1 MSARFLTTSAIMLL
15 TTGPAFADCTQEVQR
30 LEQAAIQAET
40 GASSAGTGV
49 PATKHQEEVLAGN
62 QQTEES
68 GGVAG
73 GAGQSD
79 VPASPHQQQAVEEN
93 QGGAGK
99 MAAEQQTAELIAQ
112 ARDMAEAGDEQGC
125 MAHAEQAARI
135 ISALEEQLQ

>member
-15 TTGPAFADCTQEVQR
+15 TTGSAFADCTQEIQR
-30 LEQAAIQAET
+30 VEQAAIQAET
-40 GASSAGTGV
+40 GASSGGTGV

-73 GAGQSD
+73 GAGQSN
-79 VPASPHQQQAVEEN
+79 VPASPHQQQAVGEK
-93 QGGAGK
+93 QGSAGK

-112 ARDMAEAGDEQGC
+112 ARDMAEAGDDQGC
-125 MAHAEQAARI
+125 MTKVGEAKSLLGI
-135 ISALEEQLQ
+135 D

>member
-15 TTGPAFADCTQEVQR
+15 TAGPAFADCAEEIQR

-73 GAGQSD
+73 GAGQSEM
-79 VPASPHQQQAVEEN
+79 PASPHQQQVVGQK
-93 QGGAGK
+93 QGDHGNMG
-99 MAAEQQTAELIAQ
+99 AEQQPADLITQ
-112 ARDMAEAGDEQGC
+112 ARDMAEADDEEGC
-125 MAHAEQAARI
+125 MKKVVEAKSLLGI
-135 ISALEEQLQ
+135 D